1 MLCILHKWFIARRM
15 DSAEPLPQLV
25 VRHIGRCPTCKSF
38 HDNCLALAMRLP
50 EGALRQTREV
60 SVQLHTKIMRGLRT
74 QPQANAA
81 AARAE
86 MNIPRHRP
94 ILAPAIATAVVLL
107 AVVAVYFYSSWGST
121 RQKPHSS
128 SPWAGISN
136 DEPTVWLIG
145 PEDLAAE
152 PASLIEEVV
161 QWPMEEEMR
170 LLRQDGRAAA
180 DFLLACVPPVDVNML
195 TENNSP

>member
-1 MLCILHKWFIARRM
+1 MLCILRKWFISRCM

-38 HDNCLALAMRLP
+38 HDRCLALATRLP
-50 EGALRQTREV
+50 DQALLQTCEV
-60 SVQLHTKIMRGLRT
+60 SAELHAKIMRGLRT
-74 QPQANAA
+74 QPEANAA

-107 AVVAVYFYSSWGST
+107 AVVAVYFYSSWGPT
-121 RQKPHSS
+121 RQKPR
-128 SPWAGISN
+128 SPTPWTGISN
-136 DEPTVWLIG
+136 GEPTVWLVG
-145 PEDLAAE
+145 PGDLAAKSG
-152 PASLIEEVV
+152 SLIEEVV

-170 LLRQDGRAAA
+170 LLRQDGKAAA
-180 DFLLACVPPVDVNML
+180 DFLLACVPAVDVDML

>member
-1 MLCILHKWFIARRM
+1 MLCILHKWFISRRM

-25 VRHIGRCPTCKSF
+25 VRHIGQCPTCKSF
-38 HDNCLALAMRLP
+38 CDRCLALATRLP
-50 EGALRQTREV
+50 DEALLQTREV
-60 SVQLHTKIMRGLRT
+60 SAELHRKIMCGLRT
-74 QPQANAA
+74 QSEANAA

-94 ILAPAIATAVVLL
+94 ILVPAIATAVILL

-121 RQKPHSS
+121 QQKPHSP
-128 SPWAGISN
+128 SPWTGISN
-136 DEPTVWLIG
+136 GEPTVWLVG
-145 PEDLAAE
+145 PGDLAGKSS
-152 PASLIEEVV
+152 SLIEEVV
-161 QWPMEEEMR
+161 QWPVEEEMR

-180 DFLLACVPPVDVNML
+180 DFLLACVPAVDVDML